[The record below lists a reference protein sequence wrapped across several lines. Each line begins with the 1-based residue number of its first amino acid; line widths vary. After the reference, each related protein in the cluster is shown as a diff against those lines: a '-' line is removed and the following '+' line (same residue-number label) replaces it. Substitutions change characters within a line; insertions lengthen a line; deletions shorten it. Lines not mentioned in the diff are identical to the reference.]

1 MDLPSLRNKSI
12 KSQDDVLDLLKQ
24 IQYAASDD
32 KLAGVCFQL
41 RALLPECT
49 GSESL
54 VELSSLLMH
63 SPEYYQIAVSL
74 IRYIVQ
80 DICKDGQCKALQ
92 EYVNSRK
99 KYETDKR
106 LPSLQLRELLWT
118 TAGSMKEKDEIEPF
132 IHHFANLS
140 LKANPDRFN
149 ASSDYCRML
158 KLFEKLLM
166 DGKIKRDG
174 SDLKELQ
181 EVLLKRG
188 RKDLVRNQLENFS
201 PHRPYTL
208 AVMNVGK

>member
-1 MDLPSLRNKSI
+1 M
-12 KSQDDVLDLLKQ
+12 QG
-24 IQYAASDD
+24 
-32 KLAGVCFQL
+32 LA
-41 RALLPECT
+41 
-49 GSESL
+49 
-54 VELSSLLMH
+54 
-63 SPEYYQIAVSL
+63 
-74 IRYIVQ
+74 YILHNV
-80 DICKDGQCKALQ
+80 KDGQCKALQ
-92 EYVNSRK
+92 EYVNSRQ

-118 TAGSMKEKDEIEPF
+118 TAGSMKEKDEIELF
-132 IHHFANLS
+132 IHHFSNLS

-188 RKDLVRNQLENFS
+188 RKDLVRNQQENFS